1 MLWAGYVHRA
11 TGLTI
16 SRFTRLGSYPG
27 QVLLIAV
34 LLVAAILR
42 LYHLDT
48 IPSGLSFDESVN
60 GVDALKILNG
70 ERPIFLIENSGR
82 EVLFMYLQ
90 ALSLS
95 FLGQSDFALRI
106 VPAFIGI
113 LTVVAAF
120 PLIRRMFD
128 LRIALLACGW
138 FSTSL
143 WHVLFSRVG
152 LRSIALP
159 LFLAVGFY
167 CLWRGFEGASTQV
180 ETKHS
185 LDPLETTKRS
195 KPAIWFALGGIAI
208 GLSLYTYTPARFAPL
223 FVLAFALY
231 IALLHRRLLRHALPG
246 LALSFALIMLVSLPL
261 GLFFLSHPDS
271 FLERIQEVW
280 VFNQELS
287 AGRSGEALFDS
298 ALRTLGMFAV
308 RGDVYWH
315 SSISGR
321 PLFDPLSALLLLM
334 GLALT
339 VRRFQQPA
347 YGFILIWLV
356 VMFIP
361 SLLAVQGTPSPIRAT
376 ALIPAVFILP
386 ALGTMWLWDTWDS
399 RIPRRQSILQAF
411 LRKLPLLLIALA
423 FLSGAFYTYYSYFE
437 LWAKSPGLWRSF
449 DAGIFPPL
457 SIAETV
463 TEGLELARTENR
475 PIFLAVGD
483 FDNLQMLVPRINL
496 AGKPEAKLIRTFEPK
511 RSLIFPIDRVNARYL
526 IPSDVDPI
534 DVPAARRYLEP
545 ESVPIVGPAPSA
557 RPIKSFRL
565 LDPRPPFAPEWPVS
579 ARFGDDLFVYGFDMP
594 TDVRAGETVTVQW
607 YWRLLA
613 KNRRNLTFT
622 NQLYGR
628 DGDRRAQL
636 DDRGFAPDYWPVG
649 TTGITS
655 FEIRIDPEAPTGAYW
670 MHAAIYT
677 LPDERSQDSSN
688 LPIFDA
694 LGNDSGQHL
703 SLGPIKVHGRPPAEG
718 AEGLVSNPSAPKTVQ
733 LTRFA
738 DQIDLL
744 GYSLNTNRLV
754 PGKSL
759 ELILLWSPRGRP
771 SRDYT
776 IFVHL
781 LDSAGQIRGQ
791 TDSPPASGRY
801 PTSVWDAGEMI
812 ADSRNIPLAP
822 DLPAGEYRM
831 TIGLYDPETG
841 QRIQT
846 VDETGK
852 MTGDSMTIFGLIV
865 GNE

>member
-1 MLWAGYVHRA
+1 MLWAGYVHRG
-11 TGLTI
+11 TGRTI
-16 SRFTRLGSYPG
+16 SCFAWLGLYPER
-27 QVLLIAV
+27 VLFVVV
-34 LLVAAILR
+34 LLVATFLR

-60 GVDALKILNG
+60 GIDALKILNG

-82 EVLFMYLQ
+82 EVLFVYLQ

-95 FLGQSDFALRI
+95 FLGQSDFALRT
-106 VPAFIGI
+106 VPAFIGV

-128 LRIALLACGW
+128 SRIALLACGW

-152 LRSIALP
+152 LRSILLP

-167 CLWRGFEGASTQV
+167 CLWRGLKGVSAQV
-180 ETKHS
+180 KGSDSPDS
-185 LDPLETTKRS
+185 LTNANRS
-195 KPAIWFALGGIAI
+195 KPAIWFALGGITI

-223 FVLAFALY
+223 FVLALALY
-231 IALLHRRLLRHALPG
+231 LAILHRRVFRYALLG
-246 LALSFALIMLVSLPL
+246 LALSFALIVLVSLPL

-280 VFNQELS
+280 VFSQELNE
-287 AGRSGEALFDS
+287 GRPSEALFDS

-315 SSISGR
+315 STISGR
-321 PLFDPLSALLLLM
+321 PLFDPLSALLLLL
-334 GLALT
+334 GLALA

-347 YGFILIWLV
+347 YGFTLIWLV

-376 ALIPAVFILP
+376 ALIPAIFILP
-386 ALGTMWLWDTWDS
+386 ALGTMWLWDAWDS
-399 RIPRRQSILQAF
+399 HLSRQQSSMQAVLRR
-411 LRKLPLLLIALA
+411 LPLLLIALA
-423 FLSGAFYTYYSYFE
+423 FLSGAVYTYYSYFE
-437 LWAKSPGLWRSF
+437 LWAKSPRLWRSF

-463 TEGLELARTENR
+463 AEGLELARTENR

-483 FDNLQMLVPRINL
+483 FDALQMLVPRINL
-496 AGKPEAKLIRTFEPK
+496 AGKAESQLIWTFEPK
-511 RSLIFPIDRVNARYL
+511 RSLIFPIDHVSARYL
-526 IPSDVDPI
+526 IPPDIDPL
-534 DVPAARRYLEP
+534 DVPAAERYF
-545 ESVPIVGPAPSA
+545 ESESAQIVGPAPSV

-579 ARFGDDLFVYGFDMP
+579 ARFGDHIFVYGFDLP
-594 TDVRAGETVTVQW
+594 KDVLAGETMTVQW

-622 NQLYGR
+622 NQLYGG
-628 DGDRRAQL
+628 DGNRRGQL
-636 DDRGFAPDYWPVG
+636 DDRGFAPDYWPAG
-649 TTGITS
+649 TSGVTS

-670 MHAAIYT
+670 MHAAIYA
-677 LPDERSQDSSN
+677 LPEGRSQDVSN
-688 LPIFDA
+688 LRVFDA
-694 LGNDSGQHL
+694 QGTETGEHL
-703 SLGPIKVHGRPPAEG
+703 RLGPIKVYGRPPTEG
-718 AEGLVSNPSAPKTVQ
+718 SEGLVSNPPAPKVV
-733 LTRFA
+733 LSARFA
-738 DQIDLL
+738 DQIDLV
-744 GYSLNTNRLV
+744 GYSLSTNRLV
-754 PGKSL
+754 PGDSL
-759 ELILLWSPRGRP
+759 QLTLLWSPRGRP
-771 SRDYT
+771 SHDYT

-781 LDSAGQIRGQ
+781 LDSQGQLRGQ
-791 TDSPPASGRY
+791 VDSPPASGSY

-812 ADSRNIPLAP
+812 ADSRTISLAP
-822 DLPAGEYRM
+822 DLPAGEYHI

-841 QRIQT
+841 QRIHT
-846 VDETGK
+846 VDEADK
-852 MTGDSMTIFGLIV
+852 MTGDSVTIFGLIV
-865 GNE
+865 RNE